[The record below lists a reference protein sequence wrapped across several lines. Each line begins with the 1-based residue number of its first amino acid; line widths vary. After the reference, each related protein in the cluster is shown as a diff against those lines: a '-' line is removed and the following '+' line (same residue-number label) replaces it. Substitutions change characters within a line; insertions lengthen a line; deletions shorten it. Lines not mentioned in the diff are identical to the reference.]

1 MSTDRRENS
10 LYKNRYRELVKA
22 IEDIKSEINN
32 LPRCWKSED
41 YEDATQ
47 DAIEIIN
54 RHIGER
60 SNNDTEWDGEY
71 YGEDC

>member
-10 LYKNRYRELVKA
+10 LYKHKYRELVKA
-22 IEDIKSEINN
+22 IDDIKAEIRKMPTISLNAN
-32 LPRCWKSED
+32 DVFKADVLR
-41 YEDATQ
+41 
-47 DAIEIIN
+47 IIN

>member
-22 IEDIKSEINN
+22 IEDIKAEIERNGI
-32 LPRCWKSED
+32 KFDSYD
-41 YEDATQ
+41 YDMIAVL
-47 DAIEIIN
+47 DVLDIIN

-60 SNNDTEWDGEY
+60 SNHETDN
-71 YGEDC
+71 